1 MNPGDPIKPATP
13 NADGPEP
20 TVDLSPV
27 PIWLVVVFG
36 ALIYWCQ
43 LFLDGHAGGFSKDV
57 YAPYHDFDQVAMA
70 NPQDPEARVR
80 ARGREIFTATCSA
93 CHQPNGMGKEGT
105 APPLVGS
112 EWVLAHGGDRIVRID
127 LNGLTGPITVKG
139 QEWNLS
145 MTPFGEVYTKDEDIA
160 AVLTF
165 IRTKLGDNNA
175 GPISPDLVRA
185 ARAEKHPGPE
195 TSQELLKIP
204 VQ

>member
-1 MNPGDPIKPATP
+1 MNPSDPNKPVNQIDA
-13 NADGPEP
+13 EP
-20 TVDLSPV
+20 TAGLSSV

-43 LFLDGHAGGFSKDV
+43 IFLDGHAGGFSKDV
-57 YAPYHDFDQVAMA
+57 YAPYHDFQEVAAA
-70 NPQDPEARVR
+70 NPQDPEAKMR
-80 ARGREIFTATCSA
+80 ARGREIFAATCSA
-93 CHQPNGMGKEGT
+93 CHQLSGLGQEGK

-112 EWVLAHGGDRIVRID
+112 EWVLAPSGDRIARIV

-139 QEWNLS
+139 QEWNLT
-145 MTPFGEVYTKDEDIA
+145 MVPWRDNYNDDDLA

-165 IRTKLGDNNA
+165 IRSKLGDNKA
-175 GPISPDLVRA
+175 SAIKPELLKA

-195 TSQELLKIP
+195 TADELLKIP